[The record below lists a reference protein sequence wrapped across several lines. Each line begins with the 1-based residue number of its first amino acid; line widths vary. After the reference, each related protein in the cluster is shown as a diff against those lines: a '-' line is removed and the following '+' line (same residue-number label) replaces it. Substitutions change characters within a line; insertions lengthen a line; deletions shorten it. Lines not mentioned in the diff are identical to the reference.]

1 VSISPISVISVLFL
15 TMKLGRVIGRVVC
28 TKKLECFEGLKL
40 LLVQPID
47 EHQQETG
54 EALIAFDAA
63 QAGEGDIVFYETS
76 KEAGWAL
83 REWFTPADAAILGIV
98 DQIDVRGTT
107 P

>member
-1 VSISPISVISVLFL
+1 
-15 TMKLGRVIGRVVC
+15 MKLGKVIGRVVC
-28 TKKLECFEGLKL
+28 TQKLECFEGLKL
-40 LLVQPID
+40 LLLQPID
-47 EHQQETG
+47 EHQREKG
-54 EALIAFDAA
+54 DAIVAFDVA

-98 DQIDVRGTT
+98 DQIDVSGAT

>member
-1 VSISPISVISVLFL
+1 MC
-15 TMKLGRVIGRVVC
+15 TQKLPD
-28 TKKLECFEGLKL
+28 FEGLKL

-47 EHQQETG
+47 EHQQKTG
-54 EALIAFDAA
+54 TAIVAFDAV
-63 QAGEGDIVFYETS
+63 QAGEGDLVFYETS

-98 DQIDVRGTT
+98 DQINTGGTT

>member
-1 VSISPISVISVLFL
+1 
-15 TMKLGRVIGRVVC
+15 MKLGKVIGRVVC
-28 TKKLECFEGLKL
+28 TQKLPDFEGLKL

-47 EHQQETG
+47 EHRHEKG
-54 EALIAFDAA
+54 AAIVAFDVV
-63 QAGEGDIVFYETS
+63 QAGEGDLIFYETS

-98 DQIDVRGTT
+98 DQLDAGGAM

>member
-1 VSISPISVISVLFL
+1 MP
-15 TMKLGRVIGRVVC
+15 KLGKVIGRVVC
-28 TKKLECFEGLKL
+28 THKLPDFEGLKL

-47 EHQQETG
+47 EHQQKTG
-54 EALIAFDAA
+54 TAFVAFDDVV
-63 QAGEGDIVFYETS
+63 QAGEGDLVFYETS

-98 DQIDVRGTT
+98 DQIDTGGTR